1 MYNGLDWEVQKYGRI
16 IQSNDI
22 QISTC
27 VITTKIYVYMSKYYV
42 ETWINGVR
50 YLFQP
55 LDQKGSKNMKKIE
68 IDAKLVT
75 GVLAVA
81 VTVDFRLSDDP
92 FLSFI
97 KADST
102 LQTLNALAIISDEEL
117 EQFQKMLNVNYS
129 SFMEIKKGEA
139 KRELNTKFGLNKEG
153 DNN

>member
-1 MYNGLDWEVQKYGRI
+1 MYNGLDWEVQEYGTI
-16 IQSNDI
+16 IQSQDM
-22 QISTC
+22 QISAHI
-27 VITTKIYVYMSKYYV
+27 ITTKIYVYKSNYYV
-42 ETWINGVR
+42 ETWINDVR

-97 KADST
+97 KADSA
-102 LQTLNALAIISDEEL
+102 LNTMHALGILSDEEL
-117 EQFQKMLNVNYS
+117 KQFQEMLDVNYTC
-129 SFMEIKKGEA
+129 FMEIEKGEA
-139 KRELNTKFGLNKEG
+139 KRKLNNKYGLNKEG
-153 DNN
+153 DTN

>member
-1 MYNGLDWEVQKYGRI
+1 MYKGLDWEVQKYGHI
-16 IQSNDI
+16 IQSHDM
-22 QISTC
+22 QISTNT
-27 VITTKIYVYMSKYYV
+27 ITTIIYVYKSNYYV
-42 ETWINGVR
+42 ETWINDIR

-81 VTVDFRLSDDP
+81 VTVDFRMADDP

-97 KADST
+97 KADSALET
-102 LQTLNALAIISDEEL
+102 LHALGIISQEEL

-129 SFMEIKKGEA
+129 CFTEMEKA
-139 KRELNTKFGLNKEG
+139 KRELNKEG
-153 DNN
+153 GTN